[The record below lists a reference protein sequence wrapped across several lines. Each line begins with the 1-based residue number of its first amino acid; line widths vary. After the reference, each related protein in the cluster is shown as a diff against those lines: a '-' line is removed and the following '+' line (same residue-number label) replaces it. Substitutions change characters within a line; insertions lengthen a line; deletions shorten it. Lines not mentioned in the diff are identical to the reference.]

1 MSSTSTKNTRAP
13 SEHKAPHRMSNT
25 KNSTEKQAPSVP
37 ARIKFVADKSLAE
50 SQGEAWRKWNV
61 TPKIA
66 FLENPNLDPEKDIGK
81 RIAYCRAQMDNLSV
95 EALARYTKRF
105 DKVGI
110 SRTTLVR
117 YESGENIPGGRE
129 LRILAD
135 TLSVPVRWLLLADF
149 GSDGLA
155 LTDEDARFIEVARRW
170 VKSMSG
176 QELPEFV
183 ADARETQR
191 KAEIAQRQRWIDEDR
206 RPQEKD

>member
-1 MSSTSTKNTRAP
+1 MKNTKNTP
-13 SEHKAPHRMSNT
+13 
-25 KNSTEKQAPSVP
+25 EKQPETGP
-37 ARIKFVADKSLAE
+37 ARRKLLADISLAE
-50 SQGEAWRKWNV
+50 NKGEAWRKWNV
-61 TPKIA
+61 TISLPSYMG
-66 FLENPNLDPEKDIGK
+66 EPNPDPEKDIGK

-117 YESGENIPGGRE
+117 YESGDNIPGGRE

-135 TLSVPVRWLLLADF
+135 TLDVPVRWLLLADF

-176 QELPEFV
+176 QELPAFV
-183 ADARETQR
+183 ADAIEKQR
-191 KAEIAQRQRWIDEDR
+191 AADRAQRQKWIAEDR
-206 RPQEKD
+206 GALEKD